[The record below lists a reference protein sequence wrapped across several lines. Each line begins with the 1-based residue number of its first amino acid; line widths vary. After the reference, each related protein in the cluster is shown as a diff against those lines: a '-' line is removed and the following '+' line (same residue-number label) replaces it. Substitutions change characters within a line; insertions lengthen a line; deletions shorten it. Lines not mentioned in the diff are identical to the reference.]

1 MSRANIITSVKSN
14 LETEITRLTNKINEI
29 LDDTNV
35 DENTIDN
42 NSFLKLIKELSDNQ
56 NKLDTLTTFEN

>member
-42 NSFLKLIKELSDNQ
+42 NSFLKLIKELSDTQ